1 MTNEIINA
9 ERKVFIISSI
19 GTVITSTIGFMVF
32 FISNSQAVLLDSL
45 FSMFNALL
53 TIISIWVVTVTSE
66 KPSEDY
72 PYGLTQA
79 RPMLELFKAIV
90 LLSFIIIA
98 IFNSISSIIDGGSNL
113 PGEIIVIYSLISVV
127 ISILLMIWIWLIG
140 NKNKS
145 SLIKMEIIQYL
156 QDISI
161 SIGVGIAFGL
171 TLVFDHTKFNF
182 MFPYLDSILVIVI
195 GLLFTPSII
204 KIIFSSGRQLLLGS
218 PSQEVRKN
226 INEILLSVCSHYNIA
241 IKVCYTIYSGGL
253 LFIDTELFY
262 KDELWNWDKIKSIRN
277 TIEERIK
284 SEYPSSETTVSF
296 YKYENQEQMS
306 NVSTL

>member
-1 MTNEIINA
+1 MANETTSV
-9 ERKVFIISSI
+9 EKKVFIISSI
-19 GTVITSTIGFMVF
+19 GTVITSTIGFIVF

-45 FSMFNALL
+45 FSMFSALL

-113 PGEIIVIYSLISVV
+113 PGDIIVIYSLISVV

-140 NKNKS
+140 NKYKS

-171 TLVFDHTKFNF
+171 TLVFDHTKINF
-182 MFPYLDSILVIVI
+182 IIPYLDSILVILI
-195 GLLFTPSII
+195 GLLFSPSII

-218 PSQEVRKN
+218 PPQEVRKN

-241 IKVCYTIYSGGL
+241 IKVCYIIYSGGL

-262 KDELWNWDKIKSIRN
+262 KDESWNWDKIKSIRN

-284 SEYPSSETTVSF
+284 SDYPSSETSVSF
-296 YKYENQEQMS
+296 YKYENQE
-306 NVSTL
+306 

>member
-1 MTNEIINA
+1 MTSEIINA
-9 ERKVFIISSI
+9 EKKVFIISLI
-19 GTVITSTIGFMVF
+19 GTVITSTIGFIVF
-32 FISNSQAVLLDSL
+32 FISSSQAVLLDSL
-45 FSMFNALL
+45 FSLFSALL
-53 TIISIWVVTVTSE
+53 SIISIWVVTVTSE

-79 RPMLELFKAIV
+79 KPMLELFKAIV

-113 PGEIIVIYSLISVV
+113 SGKIIVIYSLISVA

-140 NKNKS
+140 NKYKS
-145 SLIKMEIIQYL
+145 SLIKMEIIQYF

-161 SIGVGIAFGL
+161 SIGVGITFGL
-171 TLVFDHTKFNF
+171 TLVFDHPKFDSII
-182 MFPYLDSILVIVI
+182 PYLDSILVIVI

-218 PSQEVRKN
+218 PSEEVRKN
-226 INEILLSVCSHYNIA
+226 INAIVLSICKEYNVA
-241 IKVCYTIYSGGL
+241 IKVCYIIYSGGL
-253 LFIDTELFY
+253 IIVDTEVYY
-262 KDELWNWDKIKSIRN
+262 KDESWNWDKINSIRN

-284 SEYPSSETTVSF
+284 SDYPSSLTSVSF
-296 YKYENQEQMS
+296 YKYENLEHIS
-306 NVSTL
+306 NAST